1 MRIPH
6 REQLGVVTSHQEVTE
21 WHLEE
26 LRRRTAEEQFG
37 ELFAG
42 APDGMVLVDAT
53 GSIVL
58 FNRKAEQLFGRS
70 RQDTV
75 GQPVEVLVPPDLR
88 SVHHQHVRHFAE
100 MNLSRAMGHSS
111 TPLLGVRAD
120 GTTFPIEVSL
130 SPLGIASGLAVMA
143 AVRDVSDRMRL
154 EDELRQSQRLE
165 TVGRLAGGVAHD
177 FSNLLSVINGTAEM
191 AQLDLPDDSP
201 VLKDLAM
208 IRAAGERAASLIQQ
222 LLAFSRRQVVQPALL
237 QLSVVVRALEPL
249 LQRLIGE
256 SINVRTQLTSEEWP
270 VYLDPTQ
277 ADQVLLNL
285 ATNARDA
292 MPAGGELTITVANVT
307 LDADATVKA
316 IDLAPGQYVALTVTD
331 TGVGMDEPTR
341 TRIFEP
347 FFTTKTRAKGTGLG
361 LATVF
366 GIAKQCGGS
375 VSCEMSP
382 RGGTTFLV
390 LLPRAPEPGTARS
403 RSVTCPAALSC
414 PSRG

>member
-1 MRIPH
+1 
-6 REQLGVVTSHQEVTE
+6 
-21 WHLEE
+21 
-26 LRRRTAEEQFG
+26 
-37 ELFAG
+37 
-42 APDGMVLVDAT
+42 
-53 GSIVL
+53 
-58 FNRKAEQLFGRS
+58 
-70 RQDTV
+70 
-75 GQPVEVLVPPDLR
+75 
-88 SVHHQHVRHFAE
+88 
-100 MNLSRAMGHSS
+100 
-111 TPLLGVRAD
+111 
-120 GTTFPIEVSL
+120 
-130 SPLGIASGLAVMA
+130 
-143 AVRDVSDRMRL
+143 MRL